1 MKKTGRRK
9 YAAYIIAGLLLAA
22 VAAVLYRLY
31 PAAKAAFILGKAPSF
46 ENFAYSAQVD
56 LRRENLAQGQDAFV
70 DALSWLLGVDG
81 ENLMSLKV
89 TGEFCQ
95 DTLHAVVTCEGV
107 EEPLTELWLSDNFGC
122 MNAKQL
128 YDTVRGRLTERYSL
142 LNYMLPE
149 WKYAPYI
156 STEQIEEIFGVS
168 LNHLYGLKD
177 SLPGKKELLVKGLGM
192 LVSMDGKAVSG
203 GARFAKSLE
212 TADIKISVM
221 DEGGIP
227 RLSAEGVLKD
237 ESTIANG
244 CRAEISFEDI
254 QTLDMPDSLMEQDVV
269 DQFASLWSVLTD
281 LKNKIDELVS

>member
-9 YAAYIIAGLLLAA
+9 YAAFIITVLLLAA
-22 VAAVLYRLY
+22 AAAAALRLY
-31 PAAKAAFILGKAPSF
+31 PAAKAAFILRKAPSF
-46 ENFAYSAQVD
+46 EEFTYSVHVE
-56 LRRENLAQGQDAFV
+56 LRRENLAPGQDAFV

-81 ENLMSLKV
+81 ENLMSLQV

-95 DTLHAVVTCEGV
+95 DTLHAVVACEGV
-107 EEPLTELWLSDNFGC
+107 EEPLTELWFNGGQGC

-128 YDTVRGRLTERYSL
+128 YDTIRGRLTERYSL

-168 LNHLYGLKD
+168 LDHLYGLKD
-177 SLPGKKELLVKGLGM
+177 SLPGEKELLMKGFGM
-192 LVSMDGKAVSG
+192 LVSMEGKAVSG
-203 GARFAKSLE
+203 GARFEKSLE
-212 TADIKISVM
+212 TADIKISVT

-227 RLSAEGVLKD
+227 RLSAEGILKD
-237 ESTIANG
+237 GSMVANG

-254 QTLDMPDSLMEQDVV
+254 QALHMPDSLMEQDVV
-269 DQFASLWSVLTD
+269 DRFASLWSVLTD
-281 LKNKIDELVS
+281 LKNKIDELIS